1 MEGLCVWPRGFSPQR
16 FIPIREYRCNIARSR
31 EKISTL
37 LTNPAYSSISIKHEE
52 GEIALYTN
60 GLTFHYSKHADFF
73 SMSGVPIIQM
83 KTMDKHLAIT
93 SKIIGEDK
101 ILKVKSIAFTSIPCQ
116 CVVDVFNKCID
127 KAKHEK
133 WLADMNNYFQ
143 QEDKRRRDV
152 NMGIPSACDAERS
165 MKCTVQFRSRIQ
177 ELRNLKDNKL
187 DNAQQLLDKWKPPKV
202 PKARM
207 RKRKQCDDDSAME
220 EPSQKRVKGG
230 SPIKRAAVTKPPVVV
245 NPPEADEATVSSDLA
260 HHSMFKPCIDQM
272 TRILDS
278 TKKAFTFFD
287 SERIETLGTEFK
299 LITNLLSSIV
309 KRHVNQRTVSLDSD

>member
-1 MEGLCVWPRGFSPQR
+1 MGSEMC
-16 FIPIREYRCNIARSR
+16 IRDS
-31 EKISTL
+31 
-37 LTNPAYSSISIKHEE
+37 
-52 GEIALYTN
+52 
-60 GLTFHYSKHADFF
+60 
-73 SMSGVPIIQM
+73 
-83 KTMDKHLAIT
+83 
-93 SKIIGEDK
+93 
-101 ILKVKSIAFTSIPCQ
+101 
-116 CVVDVFNKCID
+116 
-127 KAKHEK
+127 
-133 WLADMNNYFQ
+133 
-143 QEDKRRRDV
+143 
-152 NMGIPSACDAERS
+152 
-165 MKCTVQFRSRIQ
+165 
-177 ELRNLKDNKL
+177 LKDNKL

-207 RKRKQCDDDSAME
+207 RKRKQCDDSAME
-220 EPSQKRVKGG
+220 QPSQKRVKGG

-309 KRHVNQRTVSLDSD
+309 KTHVNQRTVSLDSDCCLLYTSPSPRDIS